1 MLMTITQYQRSYFAE
16 GSRPSRNTVKAWI
29 ANDDIYGEKIGG
41 MWYVDPERKVVKT
54 DNELVIRV
62 LCA

>member
-16 GSRPSRNTVKAWI
+16 GSRPSRNTVKSRI
-29 ANDDIYGEKIGG
+29 ENGDIYGEKIGG
-41 MWYVDPERKVVKT
+41 MWYVDPDRKVVKT
-54 DNELVIRV
+54 NNELVLRV